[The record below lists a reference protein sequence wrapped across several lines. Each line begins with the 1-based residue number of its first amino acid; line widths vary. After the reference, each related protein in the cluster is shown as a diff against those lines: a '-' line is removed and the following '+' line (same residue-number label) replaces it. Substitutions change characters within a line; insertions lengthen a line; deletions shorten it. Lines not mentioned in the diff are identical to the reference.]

1 MDRDTTREE
10 RTAARDHADEAAMLR
25 AHARKMRTFLEKW
38 IPDSNLSNEA
48 EFVNNVVPGD
58 AEENFTLSTPFGL
71 IHARFGFCFH
81 GNQLAARYEFCS
93 VATGDDG
100 AVRLT
105 PFHGMILDYH
115 GRATYSD
122 GGDYEWDFDTAS
134 IRSQLVAPIVVR
146 TLLFSLVQTLPK
158 IPLK

>member
-1 MDRDTTREE
+1 MDRNTTREE
-10 RTAARDHADEAAMLR
+10 RRAAKDYTDEAAIQ
-25 AHARKMRTFLEKW
+25 AGKMRGFLEKW

-48 EFVNNVVPGD
+48 SVVKSVVPDD
-58 AEENFTLSTPFGL
+58 AEENFTLSTPLGL
-71 IHARFGFCFH
+71 IYARFGFCFH

-100 AVRLT
+100 VMRLT

-122 GGDYEWDFDTAS
+122 GGDYEWDFDSAS
-134 IRSQLVAPIVVR
+134 FRSREVAPIVVR
-146 TLLFSLVQTLPK
+146 TLLFSLTQTFPK
-158 IPLK
+158 FQQK